1 MNRKAFLHNISIGTI
16 GTILLPSLSY
26 PVHFKSSE
34 PNGEITDWLKTEQ
47 SGDDYNTVIKCD
59 HLTKDIKIIHI
70 SDSHLTILKNGK
82 SEYPDFAER
91 MNKAYLNP
99 KHYLT
104 GNIGTRSGHFE
115 EILSKAKKEKVDLL
129 LLTGDILNNPSI
141 YGVDYLVEKLKNC
154 GINYLYIAGN
164 HDWHFE
170 GMKGSRDSL
179 RNEWIQ
185 NRLLPLYQGNNP
197 LYYSKIING
206 INFVM
211 IDDSTYQIN
220 EEQLR
225 FFREQVDRNYPII
238 LSMHIPIYQ
247 PEDLK
252 NNLFGIGDPR
262 WGYNYDQESYMLER
276 RERWPKE
283 GNKKETLEF
292 VIEVLACKK
301 LLAVFVGHK
310 HSASSRKIS
319 PSAYMYRTKASY
331 SAAHRYVV
339 IKKSNE

>member
-16 GTILLPSLSY
+16 GSILLPSLSY
-26 PVHFKSSE
+26 PVQSKE
-34 PNGEITDWLKTEQ
+34 PNGKIAGWLKTEH
-47 SGDDYNTVIKCD
+47 SGDDYNTMIKCGSIK
-59 HLTKDIKIIHI
+59 KDFKIIHI
-70 SDSHLTILKNGK
+70 SDSHLTVFKNGK
-82 SEYPDFAER
+82 SEYPEFAER

-99 KHYLT
+99 QHYLT
-104 GNIGTRSGHFE
+104 GKKGTRLGHFD

-141 YGVDYLVEKLKNC
+141 YGVDYLVEKLENS

-170 GMKGSRDSL
+170 GMEGSRDSL

-185 NRLLPLYQGNNP
+185 KRLLPLYQGNDP

-225 FFREQVDRNYPII
+225 FFREQVDRNYPIV
-238 LSMHIPIYQ
+238 LCMHIPIYQ
-247 PEDLK
+247 PEDTK
-252 NNLFGIGDPR
+252 GNLFAIGDPR
-262 WGYNYDQESYMLER
+262 WGYEYDQESYILER

-292 VIEVLACKK
+292 VIDVLACKK

-310 HSASSRKIS
+310 HSAKSRKIS
-319 PSAYMYRTKASY
+319 PSANMYRTKGSY
-331 SAAHRYVV
+331 SAAHRYIV
-339 IKKSNE
+339 IKK